1 MLNNTLTLQSCTI
14 KSCIIKHETSTSSY
28 MQVESSSYYWPSKMR
43 GVEDSDDS
51 ASKKKIWNSCKRK
64 QKKIVLS
71 RDKIETEAEE

>member
-1 MLNNTLTLQSCTI
+1 
-14 KSCIIKHETSTSSY
+14 

-51 ASKKKIWNSCKRK
+51 ASKKIIWNSCKRK